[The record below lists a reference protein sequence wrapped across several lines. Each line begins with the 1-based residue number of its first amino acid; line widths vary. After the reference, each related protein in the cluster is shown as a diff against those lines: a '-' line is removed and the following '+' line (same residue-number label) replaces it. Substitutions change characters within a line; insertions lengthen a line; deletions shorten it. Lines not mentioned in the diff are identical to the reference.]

1 MPQIQGEFEIRRD
14 MQPGCDLGDEIS
26 AMHVRFDKRFSGP
39 LEATSVVQMLGYM
52 TATEGSGAYVAI
64 ERIVGTLEG
73 RSGSFVMQH
82 AGTMDRGERT
92 LNVNVVPDSAT
103 GELTGLRG
111 TLQIDIVD
119 GRHFYRFDYALPDP
133 QAPTA

>member
-1 MPQIQGEFEIRRD
+1 MPLVQGTFEIRRD
-14 MQPGCDLGDEIS
+14 MQPGCDLGDGVS

-39 LEATSVVQMLGYM
+39 LEAISVVQMLGYM
-52 TATEGSGAYVAI
+52 AATEGSGAYVAI
-64 ERIVGTLEG
+64 ERIVGTLED

-92 LNVNVVPDSAT
+92 LSVSVVPDSAT
-103 GELTGLRG
+103 GELVGLRG

-119 GRHFYRFDYALPDP
+119 GRHDYRFDYTLPDP

>member
-1 MPQIQGEFEIRRD
+1 MPNVEGEFEIKRD
-14 MQPGCDLGDEIS
+14 MQPNCDLGDEVS
-26 AMHVRFDKRFSGP
+26 AMHVRFDKRFHGP
-39 LEATSVVQMLGYM
+39 LDATGVVQMLGFM

-82 AGTMDRGERT
+82 AGTMDRGERA
-92 LNVNVVPDSAT
+92 LSVNVVPDSAT

-119 GRHFYRFDYALPDP
+119 GRHYYRFDYALPDR
-133 QAPTA
+133 QAPGD